1 MMKQSKSSSS
11 SSSSSLIVD
20 MDFEYAD
27 SQSNIAPLN
36 AVLDSRGMEI
46 VPVVEEINRPFSDYL
61 EEEIFNDNPDA
72 LPNYLI
78 LSAINERNED
88 EILPAEEIQ
97 PQPPVAVGGMH
108 GMSLI
113 AKLGTEW
120 IFKDASVQ
128 VVRTLFRP
136 FFLIL
141 LFAQTWGSNFLEESV
156 RML

>member
-1 MMKQSKSSSS
+1 MMKQSKSSSSSS

-78 LSAINERNED
+78 LSAIIKETKMKFCLLKKFSLSLL
-88 EILPAEEIQ
+88 LP
-97 PQPPVAVGGMH
+97 
-108 GMSLI
+108 
-113 AKLGTEW
+113 
-120 IFKDASVQ
+120 
-128 VVRTLFRP
+128 
-136 FFLIL
+136 
-141 LFAQTWGSNFLEESV
+141 
-156 RML
+156 